1 MDLLLPAC
9 HVLPYTC
16 FFFLF
21 SFAHLSTFPSSHSIP
36 IYTHFIFFILLVVN
50 MAESP
55 LHVISDQLKRLAA
68 QSPAARNA
76 SPVSAARVDATEPII
91 QGSVLNAP
99 EGTDSQVPTSTESD
113 LTDIDESLLQDPSD
127 PAPRPQSTPSETHFI
142 NPTAPRVS
150 YQVSASGEVMII
162 EETQTPRPI
171 ARAPA
176 PRPSPPAYLSFDR
189 LAQGL
194 SPKLA
199 SSPTTSTIQ
208 PPSLAVERIIGPKQ
222 PIPARILELLEEWH
236 EDSPYTEHPSA
247 LSGRAPTTW
256 KHFKA
261 FSDDGDECELS
272 IFQISLKGQT
282 RRSVTYRIMI
292 LHSQNGPEELV
303 VYGQPRPK
311 FRGPLTKGTRGLYL
325 LDWLEIEQKGE
336 VQACGLKLWR
346 TDEQNITFSAHMF
359 DYGRKCTRLSGPND
373 IFNMRASSS
382 TPKKQSGANE
392 NIEDAGSNS
401 SEPPYSPSRS
411 SRQASTSNHPKPE
424 NEEDKTSVTP
434 RPSPAKTGSPEFRP
448 LASPWKPQKRRRGTW
463 SSNDETSVLRYK
475 LMSDESDQVRVFK
488 TNDAK
493 VLFEKAQQFYKGME
507 KRTGLLCTV
516 YGVEGVRY
524 VGEGCVDEFDILQED
539 IRKTSGPGDED
550 RVVVVKPAMGF

>member
-1 MDLLLPAC
+1 
-9 HVLPYTC
+9 
-16 FFFLF
+16 
-21 SFAHLSTFPSSHSIP
+21 
-36 IYTHFIFFILLVVN
+36 

-55 LHVISDQLKRLAA
+55 VHGISDQLKRLTA
-68 QSPAARNA
+68 QSPAARNP
-76 SPVSAARVDATEPII
+76 SHVSAARVDATEPII

-99 EGTDSQVPTSTESD
+99 EGTDSQVPASTESD

-127 PAPRPQSTPSETHFI
+127 PAPMPQSALTETHFI
-142 NPTAPRVS
+142 SPTAPRVS
-150 YQVSASGEVMII
+150 YQVSASGEVMIT
-162 EETQTPRPI
+162 EGTETPKPI
-171 ARAPA
+171 APAPA

-194 SPKLA
+194 PPKLA
-199 SSPTTSTIQ
+199 SSPTSPKIQ

-247 LSGRAPTTW
+247 LSGRAPSTW

-282 RRSVTYRIMI
+282 RRSLTYRIMI

-311 FRGPLTKGTRGLYL
+311 FRGPLSKGTRGLYL
-325 LDWLEIEQKGE
+325 LDWLEIERKGE

-346 TDEQNITFSAHMF
+346 TDEQKITFSAHMF
-359 DYGRKCTRLSGPND
+359 DCGRKCTRLPGPND

-392 NIEDAGSNS
+392 DIEDAGSNS

-411 SRQASTSNHPKPE
+411 RRQVSTSSHTKPE
-424 NEEDKTSVTP
+424 NEEDRAPVAS
-434 RPSPAKTGSPEFRP
+434 RPSSAKTISTEIHS

-463 SSNDETSVLRYK
+463 SSNDETYAVLRYK
-475 LMSDESDQVRVFK
+475 LTSDASDQVRVFK

-493 VLFEKAQQFYKGME
+493 VLFEKAQQFYKGIE

-516 YGVEGVRY
+516 SGVEGVRY

-539 IRKTSGPGDED
+539 IRKSSGPGDED
-550 RVVVVKPAMGF
+550 RVVEVKPAMGF

>member
-1 MDLLLPAC
+1 
-9 HVLPYTC
+9 
-16 FFFLF
+16 
-21 SFAHLSTFPSSHSIP
+21 
-36 IYTHFIFFILLVVN
+36 

-55 LHVISDQLKRLAA
+55 VHGISDQLKRLTA

-76 SPVSAARVDATEPII
+76 SHVSAARVDATEPII

-127 PAPRPQSTPSETHFI
+127 PAPMPPTETHFI

-150 YQVSASGEVMII
+150 YQVSASGEVMLI
-162 EETQTPRPI
+162 EETQTPKPI
-171 ARAPA
+171 APA
-176 PRPSPPAYLSFDR
+176 PAARPSPPPAYLSFDR

-194 SPKLA
+194 PPKLA
-199 SSPTTSTIQ
+199 SSPTTSTVQ

-236 EDSPYTEHPSA
+236 EDSPYMEHPSA
-247 LSGRAPTTW
+247 LSGRGPSTW

-272 IFQISLKGQT
+272 IFQISVKGQT

-325 LDWLEIEQKGE
+325 LDWLEIERKGE

-346 TDEQNITFSAHMF
+346 TDEQKITFSAHMF
-359 DYGRKCTRLSGPND
+359 DHGPKCTRLAGPND
-373 IFNMRASSS
+373 TFNMRASSS

-392 NIEDAGSNS
+392 DIEDAGSNS

-411 SRQASTSNHPKPE
+411 RRQVSTSSPSKLE
-424 NEEDKTSVTP
+424 NEEDRTP
-434 RPSPAKTGSPEFRP
+434 VASRPSPAKTVSPEFRP

-463 SSNDETSVLRYK
+463 SSNDETSSVLRYK
-475 LMSDESDQVRVFK
+475 LMSDASDQVRVFK

-493 VLFEKAQQFYKGME
+493 VLFAKAQQFYKGMG

-516 YGVEGVRY
+516 SGVEGVRY
-524 VGEGCVDEFDILQED
+524 VGEGCFDEFDILQED
-539 IRKTSGPGDED
+539 IRKSSGPGDED
-550 RVVVVKPAMGF
+550 RVVEVKPAMGF